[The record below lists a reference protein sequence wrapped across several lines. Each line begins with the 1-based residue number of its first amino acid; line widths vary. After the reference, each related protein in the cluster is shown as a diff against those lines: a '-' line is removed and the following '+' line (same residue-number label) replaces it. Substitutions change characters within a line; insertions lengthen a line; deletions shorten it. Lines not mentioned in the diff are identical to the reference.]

1 MQENKEKR
9 IRLFFVFSSILFA
22 LIILSNLYVFINY
35 PSNYILII
43 LLAIL
48 GLVSLY
54 GVIHSYMMLDAMKKE
69 RREEQYE
76 SIFKSEKASYLM
88 LKNYFEKID
97 EKIDV
102 LQESS
107 KVPTDE
113 IINAQKALIKVVIN
127 RSKENAE
134 ALLNANEQV
143 MEKLYELEERLDGV
157 SKEILDEQREI
168 GTNNISQMLLKQQ
181 DLVMSLKDMELRL
194 NGAILSSQKVVAQT
208 PVMAAPVMTPSSVQ
222 ITESVTDSAPVVEEV
237 PVMEEEIPEVEEIP
251 VMEEEIPEVEE
262 TPVMEEGIP
271 VAEETSVVEEE
282 IPVVEET
289 PVMEEEIPMVEE
301 TPVMEEEI
309 PVVEETLV
317 MEEEIPVVEEIPMV
331 EEEISVVEETPVV
344 DEAEVPPMPDLSD
357 PNKSLSADEIAAL
370 FANMAGEDANPM
382 EPEPEPEPVEE
393 AKPEMPDLSDPN
405 KVMSPDEIAALIANL

>member
-113 IINAQKALIKVVIN
+113 IINAQKALTKVVIN

-237 PVMEEEIPEVEEIP
+237 PVMEEEIPEVEEK
-251 VMEEEIPEVEE
+251 
-262 TPVMEEGIP
+262 T
-271 VAEETSVVEEE
+271 
-282 IPVVEET
+282 
-289 PVMEEEIPMVEE
+289 
-301 TPVMEEEI
+301 
-309 PVVEETLV
+309 V

-370 FANMAGEDANPM
+370 FANMAGEDANPV

>member
-1 MQENKEKR
+1 MNKEKR

-157 SKEILDEQREI
+157 SKEILDEQREENTI
-168 GTNNISQMLLKQQ
+168 
-181 DLVMSLKDMELRL
+181 V
-194 NGAILSSQKVVAQT
+194 
-208 PVMAAPVMTPSSVQ
+208 
-222 ITESVTDSAPVVEEV
+222 
-237 PVMEEEIPEVEEIP
+237 
-251 VMEEEIPEVEE
+251 
-262 TPVMEEGIP
+262 
-271 VAEETSVVEEE
+271 
-282 IPVVEET
+282 
-289 PVMEEEIPMVEE
+289 
-301 TPVMEEEI
+301 
-309 PVVEETLV
+309 
-317 MEEEIPVVEEIPMV
+317 
-331 EEEISVVEETPVV
+331 
-344 DEAEVPPMPDLSD
+344 
-357 PNKSLSADEIAAL
+357 
-370 FANMAGEDANPM
+370 FCFF
-382 EPEPEPEPVEE
+382 
-393 AKPEMPDLSDPN
+393 
-405 KVMSPDEIAALIANL
+405 

>member
-113 IINAQKALIKVVIN
+113 IINAQKALTKVVIN

-237 PVMEEEIPEVEEIP
+237 PVMEEEIP
-251 VMEEEIPEVEE
+251 
-262 TPVMEEGIP
+262 
-271 VAEETSVVEEE
+271 
-282 IPVVEET
+282 
-289 PVMEEEIPMVEE
+289 MVEE

-370 FANMAGEDANPM
+370 FANMAGEDANPV